1 MKLQLRRIMLF
12 ASDMDAMTK
21 FYEEQLG
28 LKVLER
34 SDGFVDF
41 DAGGG
46 CRLALHQTGT
56 PRPGRTKICFYA
68 KDVSDARAKLVARG
82 VKFGKVPGAGPG
94 LRFCDAKDPEGNI
107 IQLSNRV

>member
-1 MKLQLRRIMLF
+1 MSNKGTHATNLQLRRTMLF
-12 ASDMDAMTK
+12 AKDMSAMTK

-46 CRLALHQTGT
+46 FRLALHQTGT
-56 PRPGRTKICFYA
+56 PRPGRTNICFHA
-68 KDVSDARAKLVARG
+68 KDVSSVGARLIARG
-82 VKFGKVPGAGPG
+82 VKFGKDRGA
-94 LRFCDAKDPEGNI
+94 
-107 IQLSNRV
+107 